1 MTAFAAHRSVSSR
14 ELFEAADRVRYQQTV
29 SMRWRYQD
37 VDPELAATPR
47 RRGVAASSP
56 SALDPARPGGSEGR
70 V

>member
-29 SMRWRYQD
+29 ITGRRHPD
-37 VDPELAATPR
+37 VHPELPATPGR
-47 RRGVAASSP
+47 WGVAAS
-56 SALDPARPGGSEGR
+56 AGEGR